1 MMAAERPLDL
11 WSAEKIRG
19 PLSAEK
25 GQGLLN
31 SPADDIPLSR
41 PEIDVYTIRR
51 LAETVRYVRANS
63 VFYRGLFAGQEE
75 LELPAD
81 GRSTDPQTAEHP
93 LDPQTMEHP
102 LDPQTAADFMDR
114 FHRLPFT
121 YPADLQKRHM
131 DFLCVHPSEISR
143 IVTQQ
148 TSGSTGL
155 PKRIFFTE
163 ADQELTVDFFDH
175 GMRFIV
181 DETDT
186 VLILMPAKMPGSIGR
201 LLGEGLRRLGARPI
215 EYGIPGDPEQGKS
228 LDEELQSILELM
240 EREHVTSAV
249 ALPVHMRMLAQKNDR
264 GLEMRSVLL
273 SADYVPEEDCRSI
286 EDSFGCRIYEHYGM
300 TEMGL
305 GCAVSCGQ
313 GRGYHIRETDLF
325 IEIVDPASGEV
336 ITDETP
342 GEIVFTTLT
351 RKGMPFVRYRT
362 GDISRWILQE
372 CPCGS
377 MLRRLDKVQLRNV
390 IKGMLAGASLAGRG
404 Y

>member
-1 MMAAERPLDL
+1 MSSRFDPAKAGLPFPGMAAGRPLDL
-11 WSAEKIRG
+11 WSTEKIRG
-19 PLSAEK
+19 FPGAL
-25 GQGLLN
+25 
-31 SPADDIPLSR
+31 ADDAPLSR
-41 PEIDVYTIRR
+41 FEIDAYTMRR
-51 LAETVRYVRANS
+51 LAETVHYVRENS
-63 VFYRGLFAGQEE
+63 VFYRDLFAG
-75 LELPAD
+75 
-81 GRSTDPQTAEHP
+81 
-93 LDPQTMEHP
+93 
-102 LDPQTAADFMDR
+102 LDPQTADGFMDR
-114 FHRLPFT
+114 FRRLPFT
-121 YPADLQKRHM
+121 YPADLQERHM

-148 TSGSTGL
+148 TSGSTGM

-175 GMRFIV
+175 GMRLIV

-186 VLILMPAKMPGSIGR
+186 VLILMPAKMPGSIGK
-201 LLGEGLRRLGARPI
+201 LLGEGLRRLGARAI
-215 EYGIPGDPEQGKS
+215 EYGIPGDPEQEKP
-228 LDEELQSILELM
+228 LEEELQSILDLM

-249 ALPVHMRMLAQKNDR
+249 ALPVHMRMLAQRNNR

-273 SADYVPEEDCRSI
+273 SADYVPEEDCRAI
-286 EDSFGCRIYEHYGM
+286 EESFGCRIYEHYGM

-313 GRGYHIRETDLF
+313 GSGYHIRETDLF
-325 IEIVDPASGEV
+325 IEIVDPVSGEI
-336 ITDETP
+336 ITDERP

-377 MLRRLDKVQLRNV
+377 VLRRLDKVQPRNV
-390 IKGMLAGASLAGRG
+390 IKGMLAGASISGRG
-404 Y
+404 